1 LYSVEFLKEAAE
13 ELSHIDPIWQ
23 KRILNKIKILSDDPK
38 NLANNIKK
46 LKGKYRE
53 YFRLHVGDYRV
64 IYSQENDRLVII
76 IIRIGHRKKVYYK
89 PQRYL

>member
-1 LYSVEFLKEAAE
+1 MYSVEFLKEAVE

-23 KRILNKIKILSDDPK
+23 KRILNKIKILSADP
-38 NLANNIKK
+38 NSLANNIKK

-53 YFRLHVGDYRV
+53 YFRLRVGDYRI

-76 IIRIGHRKKVYYK
+76 IIRIGHRKEIY
-89 PQRYL
+89 